1 MSSIITPCLARIIR
15 AQHLSMRQKEL
26 RIALVCYGG
35 VSLAIY
41 MHGVTRELW
50 QLARASRDFHSSG
63 SPRSGV
69 DAVYRGLLERIA
81 EEQDLRLR
89 VLPDIMSGA
98 SAGGINTVFLA
109 QAVHS
114 GQSLEPLTDLW
125 LEVADVDELVDPEA
139 RLKWRFSKIWAQP
152 FATWLLSRP
161 GGNLADAVAPETQ
174 AEVERKVSHLIRG
187 RWFEPPF
194 SGLGFSRLLERAF
207 SAMAESPVE
216 DPLLPAGH
224 PLDLYVTAT
233 DFHGYLELLR
243 LHSPPV
249 VEDTEH
255 RMPISFRS
263 RTPLKGGSDLAN
275 PLELVFAARATAS
288 FPGAFPPLRIDEI
301 DRLSDLTERTW
312 PERNAFLERIM
323 PVHAARETI
332 ENVSLIDGSVLVN
345 KPFAGAISAL
355 QGRPAQRE
363 VDRRFVYVDPRPDR
377 FGNRTAEKDEP
388 VGFFSAIFG
397 SLSTL
402 PREQPIRDNLEQLEE
417 QSREAERLTRI
428 VTALRPEVDAAVD
441 KLFGRTLFLDR
452 PTPARL
458 KAWRQKAQQAAAER
472 AGYAFHA
479 YAQAKFAGIV
489 GRLARLTLTAAPKL
503 GFDDTS
509 PIEAVLR
516 EELVRRGLDTLAA
529 PGGGASQE
537 AIAFFRE
544 HDIGFRIRRLR
555 LLARRL
561 ARDWEAD
568 PEIPDDALEQGRDAV
583 FEILALYFEKES
595 VSALGPAFEPLAEEV
610 VRDPGTLLDM
620 IEAKRLLPE
629 LDDRAEEMLAAALER
644 MPKNLRR
651 RMLLTYL
658 GFPFYDVATLS
669 LLRNE
674 GLTEFD
680 PVKVDRVSP
689 DDARSIREGG
699 TQATLRGIE
708 FYNFGAFFS
717 RAYRENDYLWG
728 RLHGAERMID
738 LVCSTVNKPF
748 SEDTCRNFK
757 RDAFHAILDEEQMA
771 GRCAQRLIDEIR
783 REVVDRMP

>member
-1 MSSIITPCLARIIR
+1 
-15 AQHLSMRQKEL
+15 MRQKEL

-35 VSLAIY
+35 VSLAVY

-50 QLARASRDFHSSG
+50 QLARASRDFHTG
-63 SPRSGV
+63 ATPRLGV
-69 DAVYRGLLERIA
+69 DAVYRALLETVA
-81 EEQDLRLR
+81 EERDLRLR

-109 QAVHS
+109 QAIYS
-114 GQSLEPLTDLW
+114 GQSLEPLTNLW
-125 LEVADVDELVDPEA
+125 LEVADVDELVDPAA

-161 GGNLADAVAPETQ
+161 GTDLADEVAPETQ

-207 SAMAESPVE
+207 SAMADSEIE
-216 DPLLPAGH
+216 DPLLPPGH

-255 RMPISFRS
+255 RMPITFRA
-263 RTPLKGGSDLAN
+263 RTPQKGGTDLAN
-275 PLELVFAARATAS
+275 PLELVFAARSTAS
-288 FPGAFPPLRIDEI
+288 FPGAFPPLRIGEI
-301 DRLSDLTERTW
+301 DRLSDLTERAW
-312 PERNAFLERIM
+312 SGREDFLERIM
-323 PVHAARETI
+323 PVHVARETLD
-332 ENVSLIDGSVLVN
+332 NVSLIDGSVLVN

-363 VDRRFVYVDPRPDR
+363 VDRRFIYVDPRPDR
-377 FGNRTAEKDEP
+377 TAGSGKEKSEP

-417 QSREAERLTRI
+417 QSREAERLSRM
-428 VTALRPEVDAAVD
+428 VSALRPEVDGAVE

-452 PTPARL
+452 PTPPRL
-458 KAWRQKAQQAAAER
+458 KNWRQKAQQAAAER

-489 GRLARLTLTAAPKL
+489 SRLARLTLTAAPKL
-503 GFDDTS
+503 GFDEPS

-529 PGGGASQE
+529 PAGGASPK

-561 ARDWEAD
+561 ARDWEID
-568 PEIPDDALEQGRDAV
+568 PEISDDALETGRDAV
-583 FEILALYFEKES
+583 YRILALYFEKEGT
-595 VSALGPAFEPLAEEV
+595 APLGAAFEPLAEGV
-610 VRDPGTLLDM
+610 MRDPGTLLDM
-620 IEAKRLLPE
+620 IEAKRLLPD
-629 LDDRAEEMLAAALER
+629 LDDRAEELLAAALEQ

-658 GFPFYDVATLS
+658 GFPYYDVATLP

-680 PVKVDRVSP
+680 PVKVDRISP

-699 TQATLRGIE
+699 TAATLRGIE

-728 RLHGAERMID
+728 RLHGAERMVD
-738 LVCSTVNKPF
+738 LICSTLVKPF
-748 SEDTCRNFK
+748 DDNTCRHFK
-757 RDAFHAILDEEQMA
+757 REAFHAILDEEQAA
-771 GRCAQRLIDEIR
+771 GRCSQRLIDAIR
-783 REVVDRMP
+783 AEVVERLP